1 MKDNNKL
8 EKIIKVML
16 IFWQNTLTMKDD
28 IFMNH
33 VYKMNIE
40 TLYKGS
46 EIESNWFLRFKER
59 FKRQY
64 KLAYGYAIE
73 SMGR

>member
-1 MKDNNKL
+1 MKDGNKL
-8 EKIIKVML
+8 ISIIVKVL
-16 IFWQNTLTMKDD
+16 KNAASVAEEIF
-28 IFMNH
+28 INH
-33 VYKMNIE
+33 EYKGNIG

-46 EIESNWFLRFKER
+46 RKESNELLRFKER

-64 KLAYGYAIE
+64 QFAYGYAIE